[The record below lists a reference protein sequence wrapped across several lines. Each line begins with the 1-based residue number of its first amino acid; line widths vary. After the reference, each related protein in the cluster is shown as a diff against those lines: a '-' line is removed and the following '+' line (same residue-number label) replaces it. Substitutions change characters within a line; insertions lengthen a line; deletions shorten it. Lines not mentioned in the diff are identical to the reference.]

1 MSYLTV
7 IFMFCKSILD
17 IEFTYAGFTFTLWEV
32 FIATIFFCIIGY
44 VIGRILNIWG
54 N

>member
-7 IFMFCKSILD
+7 VFMFCKSILD
-17 IEFTYAGFTFTLWEV
+17 TQFTYFGYTFTLWQV
-32 FIATIFFCIIGY
+32 FVATIIFALIGW
-44 VIGRILNIWG
+44 VIGRLLNIWG